1 MNEPAEGVGAIACAL
16 RATQHF
22 NLPYVEQRGHH
33 AKATEVHA
41 VDEEPDGRVGRTF
54 ILFEFANAAY
64 LEVAWPRTG
73 AGKVQVRHLGHG
85 VGEVLGTRRL

>member
-1 MNEPAEGVGAIACAL
+1 MDEPTEGIGAIARAL

-22 NLPYVEQRGHH
+22 NLPDIEQGGDH

-41 VDEEPDGRVGRTF
+41 VDQKPHGRVWRTF

-64 LEVAWPRTG
+64 LKIARTRTG
-73 AGKVQVRHLGHG
+73 AGEVQVRHLRHG
-85 VGEVLGTRRL
+85 IGEVLGTSRL